1 MPRTAKPVERKRRTG
16 NPGKRALPA
25 PIIVTTQVPT
35 EPDPIRKLGPAGV
48 DTWKRVWGA
57 GAYWVSGETDIQIV
71 QMLCECED
79 ERYLLR
85 VRLWEQNDWHDRNA
99 LRSLEN
105 FMMSI
110 YSLLGFSPVDRG
122 KLGVGEV
129 RSQSVVDEL
138 KARRQSG

>member
-1 MPRTAKPVERKRRTG
+1 MPRAAKPIERKRRTG
-16 NPGKRALPA
+16 NPGKRPLPET
-25 PIIVTTQVPT
+25 IIVSTQITDEPEPLRPLNVPGRQSWT
-35 EPDPIRKLGPAGV
+35 RI
-48 DTWKRVWGA
+48 WGA
-57 GAYWVSGETDIQIV
+57 GAYWLSGDTDIQIV
-71 QMLCECED
+71 QMLCESED

-85 VRLWEQNDWHDRNA
+85 KRLWENNDWHDRNA

-129 RSQSVVDEL
+129 RPASVVDEL
-138 KARRQSG
+138 KARRGLG